1 MNDTSSNYD
10 ILAESLPR
18 TGLVSNSNYVALLS
32 FVISIVGFFVPLIFA
47 FGLLGTGASGSSA
60 ALGSLFSTNKSS
72 KSQVE
77 AFIKNKRKLKRRKET
92 EFQDRSFDY
101 TYENSDQF
109 AQDED
114 INNWNWVLHRTSQ

>member
-1 MNDTSSNYD
+1 MP
-10 ILAESLPR
+10 ESLPR

-92 EFQDRSFDY
+92 VFQDRSFDY
-101 TYENSDQF
+101 SDENSD
-109 AQDED
+109 
-114 INNWNWVLHRTSQ
+114 RK